1 MAIPTQ
7 QYKIFRFNRPSII
20 FGSATYDFR
29 AFRRIYK
36 SEEIRKVLK
45 VHTLI
50 MRDLVGKQE
59 KKLLFHYFSET

>member
-20 FGSATYDFR
+20 FGSATYNFR

-50 MRDLVGKQE
+50 MRDLEGKQE
-59 KKLLFHYFSET
+59 KVAIPLFF